1 MRRVAGVF
9 PRKVRAVTWVAALAL
24 AGACVLAALY
34 VADRIVSSDQQV
46 SSNQQPVL
54 QQTVL
59 RPAKITPKPRPSEHN
74 TNQSEHGKTASPG
87 PGDAGKQTVL
97 ATPIAIKPTV
107 PVAVEP
113 KPPEA
118 REDGAQPETGRAS
131 WYDLDSETASGEP
144 MDATGLTAAHP
155 SLPLGT
161 HVRVVN
167 LDNGRAVV
175 VRINDRGPFAKDR
188 IIDLSKAAAEQL
200 GMIEDGVATVSVSPV
215 GDLVASKASG
225 EAPPLDR

>member
-9 PRKVRAVTWVAALAL
+9 PLKVRPVTFVAALVL

-34 VADRIVSSDQQV
+34 VADRIVSSDQEV

-54 QQTVL
+54 RT
-59 RPAKITPKPRPSEHN
+59 AKITPPRPSEHP
-74 TNQSEHGKTASPG
+74 TNQSEHRRTASPG
-87 PGDAGKQTVL
+87 PSDAGKQVVL
-97 ATPIAIKPTV
+97 ATPIAIKPTA

-118 REDGAQPETGRAS
+118 REEAPAETGRAS
-131 WYDLDSETASGEP
+131 WYDLDSETASGEV
-144 MDATGLTAAHP
+144 MDGDGLTAAHRT
-155 SLPLGT
+155 LPLGT
-161 HVRVVN
+161 KVRVEN

-175 VRINDRGPFAKDR
+175 VRVNDRGPFAKDR

-200 GMIEDGVATVSVSPV
+200 DMIEAGVARVSVSPV

-225 EAPPLDR
+225 DAPPLDR